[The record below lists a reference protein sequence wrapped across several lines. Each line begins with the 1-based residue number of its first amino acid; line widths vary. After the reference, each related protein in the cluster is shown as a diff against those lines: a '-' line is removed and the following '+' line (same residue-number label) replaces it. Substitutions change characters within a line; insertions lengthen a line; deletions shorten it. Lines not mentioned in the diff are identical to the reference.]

1 MNNALIS
8 QIKNQEERVYD
19 WMLYH
24 FKEGFDT
31 FVFFDDFSEDNTPNE
46 IRRFEKDHGAIVKL
60 YLTDERGR
68 NYTIQESK
76 NSETYGFD
84 INLNRRIVRSYT
96 KGNQI
101 VKETNPKAICAFLDV
116 DEFLVT
122 NHDKKVTDVIKEI
135 FEEKK
140 CTQLIVINFD
150 VLHNYNLEKQFIY
163 KNEEYLRWDF
173 KDVED
178 HKVWRDR
185 CKCIAMCETINDV
198 YGVHEINKRDEFSF
212 VFRDYNRLRMHHY
225 RIPNLPNSQT
235 ISFVRDNTIKD
246 KMLTYQDN
254 TL

>member
-1 MNNALIS
+1 M
-8 QIKNQEERVYD
+8 
-19 WMLYH
+19 
-24 FKEGFDT
+24 
-31 FVFFDDFSEDNTPNE
+31 
-46 IRRFEKDHGAIVKL
+46 
-60 YLTDERGR
+60 
-68 NYTIQESK
+68 
-76 NSETYGFD
+76 
-84 INLNRRIVRSYT
+84 
-96 KGNQI
+96 
-101 VKETNPKAICAFLDV
+101 
-116 DEFLVT
+116 
-122 NHDKKVTDVIKEI
+122 
-135 FEEKK
+135 
-140 CTQLIVINFD
+140 
-150 VLHNYNLEKQFIY
+150 EKQFIY